1 MQFEKTQ
8 VWLLN
13 NVPKFS
19 IELSF
24 LSIMVCAGWG
34 WGGGSIHWSLQFGLT
49 WRLLYWLADTK
60 SNENT
65 DQSSMLAISNSLIS
79 IP

>member
-1 MQFEKTQ
+1 MSGTGMGWRFYPLEPA
-8 VWLLN
+8 VW
-13 NVPKFS
+13 FDRS
-19 IELSF
+19 
-24 LSIMVCAGWG
+24 
-34 WGGGSIHWSLQFGLT
+34 
-49 WRLLYWLADTK
+49 LLYWLADTK